1 MLLVESSWG
10 YNSGPTVLPVV
21 EFGMGSQVSQWFS
34 FQAVLEKMK
43 WQNFQKILQNVLAL
57 LAQMQAKMKVLQV
70 LDCHFLDV
78 KTL

>member
-1 MLLVESSWG
+1 
-10 YNSGPTVLPVV
+10 
-21 EFGMGSQVSQWFS
+21 
-34 FQAVLEKMK
+34 MK